1 MAPKTWEIMK
11 KHLLFLLCCSFLL
24 TQSVFARVN
33 QEDYRYLDGLALA
46 AGADKASNFHN
57 YTEIYARYFA
67 PLKDQPIKFLEIGI
81 YKGNS
86 VRLWEEYFKNAELH
100 FMDITLERLEYSP
113 QRARFHIAD
122 QEKPQDLRNFIEAS
136 GGHFDIILDDGGHTM
151 MQQVMSF
158 KYLFPQVKSGGIY
171 IIEDLHTSYWP
182 EFGGGNHS
190 RTTIGFLK
198 GLIDDVNFVGA
209 QTHRASHLNVNP
221 GLKDLNLYKSQIES
235 IHFYDSVAII
245 IKR

>member
-1 MAPKTWEIMK
+1 MK

-24 TQSVFARVN
+24 TQSALARVN
-33 QEDYRYLDGLALA
+33 QEDYRYMDELALA

-81 YKGNS
+81 YKGSS

-100 FMDITLERLEYSP
+100 FMDITLARVEYSP
-113 QRARFHIAD
+113 QRAHYHIAD
-122 QEKPQDLRNFIEAS
+122 QEKSQDLRKFIETA
-136 GGHFDIILDDGGHTM
+136 GGDFDIILDDGGHTM
-151 MQQVMSF
+151 MQQSISF
-158 KYLFPQVKSGGIY
+158 KYLFPHVKSGGMY

-182 EFGGGNHS
+182 EFGGGNHP
-190 RTTIGFLK
+190 RTMINYLK

-209 QTHRASHLNVNP
+209 HTKRASHINVNP
-221 GLKDLNLYKSQIES
+221 SLKDLNLYREQIES